1 MDTRTFMNQEQP
13 VNRWKIVKVAFVSC
27 FAGILLGVS
36 VALIGI
42 AG

>member
-13 VNRWKIVKVAFVSC
+13 VNRWVIVKVFVVGI
-27 FAGILLGVS
+27 FAGCLLGVS

-42 AG
+42 AV